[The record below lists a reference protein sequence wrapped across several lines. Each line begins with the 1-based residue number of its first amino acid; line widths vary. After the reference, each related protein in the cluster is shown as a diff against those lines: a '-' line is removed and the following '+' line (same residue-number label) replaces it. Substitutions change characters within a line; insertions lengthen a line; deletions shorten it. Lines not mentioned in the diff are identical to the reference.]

1 MPYRAFAL
9 LVAVAVASS
18 AHAQTAG
25 PQLLASDGQ
34 IPLSLREAPALF
46 RQCSRDTPRP
56 GSSFWLPSSDQIAE
70 LESRLPQFIGTQ
82 ATPDKL
88 TPSTVG
94 EYARQYVGFT
104 LRGTRLIYGSFFP
117 KSWLSVAPRSG
128 AIVIC
133 DGGPHVWGVVYDP
146 RKKSFQDLRVNGPV

>member
-9 LVAVAVASS
+9 SVAVAVASS
-18 AHAQTAG
+18 VHAQAAA

-56 GSSFWLPSSDQIAE
+56 GSSFWLPTSDQIAE
-70 LESRLPQFIGTQ
+70 LESRLPQLIAAQ
-82 ATPDKL
+82 ATPNKS

-94 EYARQYVGFT
+94 EYARQYAGFT
-104 LRGTRLIYGSFFP
+104 LSGTRLIYGSFFP
-117 KSWLSVAPRSG
+117 KSWLNATPRNG

-146 RKKSFQDLRVNGPV
+146 RQKSFQDLRVNGPV